1 MALIEHKYLPNDLCE
16 IIIPDKQIILDKIN
30 NHILNQNMNLLL
42 IGSTITF
49 KSLIIHLIVKEYYKR
64 EGVHAYGSL
73 ILSLDCFNDITFS
86 NINNDIKTFCKSN
99 SSHKKFLIIDNF
111 DIINEGNQQY
121 LKILME
127 TCKNTFFIFG
137 CENTNKINEIIQTRV
152 TPIYFQ
158 DLNKENYIEL
168 IQMISDKENIHFDI
182 NPVLEYSNINPYFIY
197 NLFNKLKLL
206 NKPAENITIDI
217 KPYILSI
224 NYSIF
229 DGYIESIIINDV
241 KKATNILFK
250 LYDTGYSLLDIYHFM
265 YEYFKLSDNIKK
277 YKCIE
282 QLCIYIQYIYD
293 GFDNK
298 LMLLFYSNDLISIYI

>member
-1 MALIEHKYLPNDLCE
+1 
-16 IIIPDKQIILDKIN
+16 
-30 NHILNQNMNLLL
+30 
-42 IGSTITF
+42 
-49 KSLIIHLIVKEYYKR
+49 
-64 EGVHAYGSL
+64 
-73 ILSLDCFNDITFS
+73 
-86 NINNDIKTFCKSN
+86 
-99 SSHKKFLIIDNF
+99 
-111 DIINEGNQQY
+111 
-121 LKILME
+121 
-127 TCKNTFFIFG
+127 
-137 CENTNKINEIIQTRV
+137 
-152 TPIYFQ
+152 
-158 DLNKENYIEL
+158 
-168 IQMISDKENIHFDI
+168 MISDKENIHFDI